1 MFVGQ
6 DPIFRLSLVLDWTT
20 IAVLKTL
27 TKLNL
32 SCGTWSWMF
41 TWAGVAGNDLS
52 MAYERARVTMDDPL
66 PSPVHYKVMLLP
78 DFFFFPHPPTI
89 KLVYTWSSL
98 HLSALPS
105 SFQSILK
112 KTVTMHQAPSAVY
125 HYTDSGGSSDVP
137 PSKVGAIFQAAKKD
151 LLGIIQLQ
159 VSGWDHTQR
168 VLHA

>member
-1 MFVGQ
+1 MF
-6 DPIFRLSLVLDWTT
+6 
-20 IAVLKTL
+20 A
-27 TKLNL
+27 
-32 SCGTWSWMF
+32 
-41 TWAGVAGNDLS
+41 WAGVAGNDLS

-66 PSPVHYKVMLLP
+66 PSPVHYKVMMLP
-78 DFFFFPHPPTI
+78 DHPVIQPN
-89 KLVYTWSSL
+89 LTWCSC

-159 VSGWDHTQR
+159 VSG
-168 VLHA
+168 